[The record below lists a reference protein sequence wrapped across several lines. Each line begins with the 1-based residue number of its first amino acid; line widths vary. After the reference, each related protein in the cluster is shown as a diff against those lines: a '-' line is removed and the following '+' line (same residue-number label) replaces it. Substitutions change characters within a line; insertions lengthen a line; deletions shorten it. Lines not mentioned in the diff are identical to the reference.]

1 MWSLTFRPGRF
12 RSLAQL
18 YAFRGRQAVSFSY
31 DDRASLV
38 RSSGDLI
45 AALEGL
51 CGQGRNREA
60 PARTAPRQSF
70 MTRVQASNDCEF

>member
-18 YAFRGRQAVSFSY
+18 YAVRGRQAVSFSY

-45 AALEGL
+45 TALEGL

-60 PARTAPRQSF
+60 PAHRTTSVLHDPCAGQQRL
-70 MTRVQASNDCEF
+70 

>member
-18 YAFRGRQAVSFSY
+18 YAVRGRQAVSFSD

-38 RSSGDLI
+38 RGSGELI
-45 AALEGL
+45 AAREGL
-51 CGQGRNREA
+51 CGQGWNREA
-60 PARTAPRQSF
+60 PARTTPRQSL
-70 MTRVQASNDCEF
+70 